1 MKTASYRDIYYIED
15 EVVDLDDYMKSVSKS
30 FDPTIKTQMYS
41 VHWLAINGIQPD
53 IPQNPSKNKKL
64 IIDSHETIKEQETE
78 ENEEITNVKHVLSR
92 ELQLYYEKITN
103 VLMGNDEALV
113 NAALSSLKND
123 PVLHQLLP
131 YLCQFISKQLIDNLH
146 NLRILLILMKMVHSL
161 LVNPN
166 VKLDYY
172 LHQIIPVVL
181 TCLLSKRLCESPTE
195 NHWELRDLAAQI
207 ISYICDRW
215 GKEYTNL
222 QPKIIKT
229 LVQALLDIKKPL
241 PTHYGC
247 IIGLTKISPHT
258 IELIILPNL
267 ESYIKKLQPVL
278 EQDKNYIKKEEA
290 IMVLQALF
298 ASCGLYMY
306 NSSSD
311 YGMTEEIIL
320 KSSLKYDKMNETKT
334 LEENNLIP
342 LNKYYGMLYDIFG
355 ENLFPYLPRR
365 RSDPGAEIFL

>member
-1 MKTASYRDIYYIED
+1 MYYIED
-15 EVVDLDDYMKSVSKS
+15 EVVSLDSYMESVSKS
-30 FDPTIKTQMYS
+30 FDPTLKTQMYS
-41 VHWLAINGIQPD
+41 VHWLAIDGIQPD
-53 IPQNPSKNKKL
+53 IPQNPSKNKKS
-64 IIDSHETIKEQETE
+64 IIESPDVIRRSETE
-78 ENEEITNVKHVLSR
+78 ENEEIANVKHVLSR
-92 ELQLYYEKITN
+92 ELQLYYEKITD

-131 YLCQFISKQLIDNLH
+131 YLCQFISKQLIDNLC

-195 NHWELRDLAAQI
+195 NHWELRDIAAQI

-229 LVQALLDIKKPL
+229 LVEAFLDFKKPL

-258 IELIILPNL
+258 IELIILPSLKNYV
-267 ESYIKKLQPVL
+267 EKLKPAL
-278 EQDKNYIKKEEA
+278 EQEKNYIKKEEA

-298 ASCGLYMY
+298 TSCGLYMY
-306 NSSSD
+306 NSSSN
-311 YGMTEEIIL
+311 YGMTEEMIL
-320 KSSLKYDKMNETKT
+320 KSKAKLDKINATKT

-355 ENLFPYLPRR
+355 ENLFPFLPRR
-365 RSDPGAEIFL
+365 ESDPGAEIFL